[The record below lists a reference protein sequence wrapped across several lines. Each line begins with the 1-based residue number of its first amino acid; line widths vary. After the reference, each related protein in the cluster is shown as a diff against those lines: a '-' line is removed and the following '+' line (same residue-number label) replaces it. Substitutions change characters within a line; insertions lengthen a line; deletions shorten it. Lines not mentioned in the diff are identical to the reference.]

1 MFKLLKKSCFI
12 WLALLTI
19 VIRAQDHGFFNQV
32 WLEQGLSQSSI
43 SSILQDKKGFLWFG
57 TQDGLNRYDG
67 RIIDQ
72 YNFKPFDS
80 KTISGDDIFSF
91 CSDNTNL
98 WTLSAGGLDKMDLNT
113 SVVTHFKE
121 DLKNE
126 EKPTSLYKIWFV
138 NNMLILYTA
147 KGLSQIDISNKNT
160 FSIRP
165 FGFEEKEKTEL
176 RTITYSVCNDADNNL
191 YAATNKGVFVHDKKG
206 NTFKAL
212 LDFYSLSKTKYGN
225 PIECNTVLT
234 KNNFIYF
241 SISNSYFSY
250 DAQNNKLKTVTLS
263 NSQTAVIT
271 HALIDNQGKIWLG
284 TNSGLYRLGSVNND
298 SLYIDKSFYKN
309 PNNRFGLQS
318 NDITSLYQNPDSKD
332 DIVWIG
338 TRDAG
343 AFNYSYSKNSFSMA
357 SAMLSNNDLNFFAT
371 VKDKDGIIWA
381 GINYGLGRLDRKNK
395 TFNIIDLSSHLL
407 KSNRFIEALYCDD
420 NNNIW
425 TAFGNTL
432 YKVDK
437 KTNTLKTILDPLSSN
452 KRNHIVRIVK
462 YTKDE
467 LILCTWQG
475 IVIYNTVTGI
485 AKTISEIEVNNEKQ
499 KIESPSCFYI
509 DTKNNWWIGTT
520 KGLFCINAIT
530 NVNKFYSNNVTDTN
544 SLVFNRIMDINETTK
559 GEIIVATTKGL
570 SILKNPEGKGT
581 FKNFYFVKG
590 LSNSFIYGLL
600 RDNKGSFWMTTN
612 FGISVFDP
620 ETQEFKSY
628 SASDGVCINEFNS
641 SGFHKAYDGEL
652 LFGGIGGLV
661 SIYPDKQIINKNTPD
676 IFLKSLRIDNFKDS
690 ISTTNNVPLNLS
702 YSQNKLYFIFSVPD
716 FSGADNINLFYRL
729 QPSSNIWTKVN
740 PSQIFSLAFANLAP
754 GNYHLEVKAVN
765 TEGMESVPFT
775 FSFLISPPFWN
786 TGWFLLLIIAFV
798 VLATWAVYR
807 IRLRNKIAHLKEV
820 EEIRK
825 EENEKVRKAAALDLH
840 DEFGNGLTRISMLIE
855 MARIHVPKENKE
867 ANGILDVISQNTSR
881 LYQGTK
887 DFIWSIN
894 PGNDNLYEIIIRIKD
909 FGDELFYGT
918 GCEFE
923 VSGLQEEFK
932 NIKQHP
938 SSGRN
943 IAMIFKEALS
953 NTIKHSKANKVKLTI
968 EPNGVAIAVKLKDNG
983 TGFET
988 KADTKNSFG
997 LSNMQQRAGKAGA
1010 TLQITSEKDSGTEI
1024 ILKINK
1030 NS

>member
-1 MFKLLKKSCFI
+1 MLRQLKIASAFLITFLPVLLRS
-12 WLALLTI
+12 
-19 VIRAQDHGFFNQV
+19 QDHGFFNQV

-43 SSILQDKKGFLWFG
+43 SSILQDKKGFIWLG

-67 RIIDQ
+67 RIIDH
-72 YNFKPFDS
+72 YNYKPFDS

-113 SVVTHFKE
+113 SLVTHFKE
-121 DLKNE
+121 ELKKG
-126 EKPTSLYKIWFV
+126 EKNTSLYKIWYV
-138 NNMLILYTA
+138 NNSLLLNTA
-147 KGLSQIDISNKNT
+147 KGLSKIDIDAKNN
-160 FSIRP
+160 FSLQP
-165 FGFEEKEKTEL
+165 LEFEEKEKNEL
-176 RTITYSVCNDADNNL
+176 RTVTYSVCNDNANNL
-191 YAATNKGVFVHDKKG
+191 YAATNKGVFVLDKLSNKM
-206 NTFKAL
+206 KSL
-212 LDFYSLSKTKYGN
+212 LDFYGLSKTETGN
-225 PIECNTVLT
+225 PVECNTVLA
-234 KNNFIYF
+234 KNNIIYF
-241 SISNSYFSY
+241 SIANSYYSY
-250 DAQNNKLKTVTLS
+250 NLQSKNIKKVIVTK
-263 NSQTAVIT
+263 SQTSIIT
-271 HALIDNQGKIWLG
+271 NAIIDTQNKIWLG
-284 TNSGLYRLGSVNND
+284 TNNGLFRVSVTDND
-298 SLYIDKSFYKN
+298 SLYIDKNFYKN

-318 NDITSLYQNPDSKD
+318 NDITSLYQNPNSKD

-357 SAMLSNNDLNFFAT
+357 SSMISNTDLNFFGT
-371 VKDKDGIIWA
+371 VKDKEGILWA
-381 GINYGLGRLDRKNK
+381 GLNYGLCKLDRKNK
-395 TFNIIDLSSHLL
+395 TYNLIGTNAQLL
-407 KSNRFIEALYCDD
+407 KTNRFVEALYCDD
-420 NNNIW
+420 DNNIW
-425 TAFGNTL
+425 TAFGNAL

-437 KTNTLKTILDPLSSN
+437 KSNTLITVLDPLSPN
-452 KRNHIVRIVK
+452 KRNHVVRIVR

-467 LILCTWQG
+467 MILCTWQG
-475 IVIYNTVTGI
+475 IVVYNTTNGKT
-485 AKTISEIEVNNEKQ
+485 KTISEAGINGEKL

-509 DTKNNWWIGTT
+509 DTKNNWWVGTS
-520 KGLFCINAIT
+520 KGLFCINIT
-530 NVNKFYSNNVTDTN
+530 TSQNKFYTNNVNDTT
-544 SLVFNRIMDINETTK
+544 SLVFNRVMDVNETNN

-570 SILKNPEGKGT
+570 SILKNQSGKGT
-581 FKNFYFVKG
+581 FKNYYFVKG

-620 ETQEFKSY
+620 EKQEFKSY

-641 SGFHKAYDGEL
+641 AGFHKAYDGEL

-661 SIYPDKQIINKNTPD
+661 SIYPDKQIINKNAPD
-676 IFLKSLRIDNFKDS
+676 IFLKSLRIDNFNDS
-690 ISTTNNVPLNLS
+690 ISTQSSAPLHLS
-702 YSQNKLYFIFSVPD
+702 YNQNKLFFEFSVPE
-716 FSGADNINLFYRL
+716 FSGAGNINLFYHI
-729 QPSSNIWTKVN
+729 QQNSTNWTKAN
-740 PSQIFSLAFANLAP
+740 PSQVFSLAFANLAP
-754 GNYHLEVKAVN
+754 GNYNLEVKAVN
-765 TEGMESVPFT
+765 TEGIESKLLVFPFD
-775 FSFLISPPFWN
+775 ISPPFWN
-786 TGWFLLLIIAFV
+786 TGWFFVLIIAFV
-798 VLATWAVYR
+798 ILATWAVYR
-807 IRLRNKIAHLKEV
+807 IRLQNKIAHMREV

-855 MARIHVPKENKE
+855 MARIHVAKDNKE
-867 ANGILDVISQNTSR
+867 AIGILDVISQNSSR

-923 VSGLQEEFK
+923 VGGLQDEFR

-943 IAMIFKEALS
+943 ITMIFKEALS
-953 NTIKHSKANKVKLTI
+953 NTMKHSKANKVKLSI

-983 TGFET
+983 TGFEM
-988 KADTKNSFG
+988 KSDKNSFG
-997 LSNMQQRAGKAGA
+997 LSNMRQRAQKAGA
-1010 TLQITSEKDSGTEI
+1010 GLQIQSEKENGTEI
-1024 ILKINK
+1024 TLTINK